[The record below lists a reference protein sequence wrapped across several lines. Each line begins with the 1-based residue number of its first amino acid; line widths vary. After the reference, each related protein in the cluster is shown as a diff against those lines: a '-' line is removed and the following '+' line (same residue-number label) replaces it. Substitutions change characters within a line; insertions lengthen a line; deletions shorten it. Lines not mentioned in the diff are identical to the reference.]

1 MLDLGAIL
9 TGFFRSYYLI
19 IDPKQTSF
27 VKSLF
32 SVLSTNLTYVD
43 EERY

>member
-1 MLDLGAIL
+1 GL
-9 TGFFRSYYLI
+9 FFIVFLRGYYLF

-43 EERY
+43 EER

>member
-1 MLDLGAIL
+1 MGVVLIEFSRGYL
-9 TGFFRSYYLI
+9 LI
-19 IDPKQTSF
+19 IDPIQTYF

-43 EERY
+43 EE

>member
-1 MLDLGAIL
+1 MGAVLI
-9 TGFFRSYYLI
+9 GFHRDDFV
-19 IDPKQTSF
+19 IDPIQTYF

-43 EERY
+43 EE

>member
-1 MLDLGAIL
+1 MGAVL
-9 TGFFRSYYLI
+9 VVFPRGHYI
-19 IDPKQTSF
+19 IMDPKQTFF

-43 EERY
+43 EER

>member
-1 MLDLGAIL
+1 LGAIL
-9 TGFFRSYYLI
+9 IGFHRGDYII
-19 IDPKQTSF
+19 IDPIQTYF

-43 EERY
+43 EE